1 MGIHLKNHPVMS
13 LCSSI
18 TPRGAVMDSW
28 YVITPRGAVMGPSI
42 TLFND
47 TFISRF
53 FLIRMIFND
62 TLVSRKKII

>member
-18 TPRGAVMDSW
+18 TPRGAVMDLW

-53 FLIRMIFND
+53 FLIRIV
-62 TLVSRKKII
+62 TL